1 MNTLLL
7 KLAVTAAVTCLLTS
21 NPIAASSKSNYSTSR
36 ARPDYYS
43 GASDRNEHGMSDDN
57 QVDH

>member
-7 KLAVTAAVTCLLTS
+7 KLASHNCGQLSAHFKPSTC
-21 NPIAASSKSNYSTSR
+21 SSKSNYSTSR
-36 ARPDYYS
+36 ARPDYS
-43 GASDRNEHGMSDDN
+43 GASDRNDLELSDDN